1 MNNELDKI
9 TNEAPPTSFDIEKT
23 KKEINVDDIV
33 NYFCNG
39 DTNKNNQIISGRVYQ
54 KNKKNK
60 PIETFFKLLQEEVS
74 KLESKNNKDL
84 DKSFFNFNKKI
95 LSSNIYHINEI
106 INLYNLDGDRII
118 NFLIGTLIQ
127 SIYDEKDG

>member
-1 MNNELDKI
+1 MSEIDKI
-9 TNEAPPTSFDIEKT
+9 TNKTQPTSFNIEKT

-33 NYFCNG
+33 NYFCNES
-39 DTNKNNQIISGRVYQ
+39 TNKNEQILSGRVYQ

-60 PIETFFKLLQEEVS
+60 PLETFFKLLQEEVS

-95 LSSNIYHINEI
+95 LSTNIYNISEI
-106 INLYNLDGDRII
+106 INLYNIDEDRIV

>member
-1 MNNELDKI
+1 MSEIDKI
-9 TNEAPPTSFDIEKT
+9 TIKTPPTSFDIGEIEK
-23 KKEINVDDIV
+23 KINVDDIV

-39 DTNKNNQIISGRVYQ
+39 NTDKNDQIISGRVYQ

-60 PIETFFKLLQEEVS
+60 PLETFFKLLQEEVS

-95 LSSNIYHINEI
+95 LSTNIYNISEI
-106 INLYNLDGDRII
+106 INLYNIDEDRIV

>member
-23 KKEINVDDIV
+23 KKEFPQD
-33 NYFCNG
+33 
-39 DTNKNNQIISGRVYQ
+39 
-54 KNKKNK
+54 
-60 PIETFFKLLQEEVS
+60 
-74 KLESKNNKDL
+74 KNNKDL

-127 SIYDEKDG
+127 SIYDSKK